1 MISGRGHTQDNLG
14 TGQEKVVRD
23 KNKISKI
30 DKFMFLSSAEIR
42 QLIWLLSLER
52 DSQLLLLILIITEH

>member
-42 QLIWLLSLER
+42 
-52 DSQLLLLILIITEH
+52 